1 MKKLFFMMIAF
12 STIFFM
18 LSGCG
23 GSKPKL
29 YVYNWSDY
37 IKKELVKDFEKEYNC
52 KVILD
57 FYDSNEAMYSK
68 LKAGAKGYDIVI
80 PTGYMVK
87 IMAQDGMIQE
97 IDKSRIPNIV
107 NIDEKYL
114 PFTLDPEMKFSVPY
128 MISNS
133 GIGYLANKVD
143 ASFVPTWGI
152 FGDPKYAGRMT
163 MLNDMRETIGSVL
176 RYLGYSMNSTKISEL
191 EQAGDL
197 LISWKKNL
205 AKFEAD
211 QYKNGLISGEF
222 IIAHGY
228 SGDVFQVMEEN
239 ENIKYAI
246 PLEGTTISC
255 DNMVILKDSKNIDLA
270 YTFIN
275 YILRPEVA
283 AANIEYVYFLAPNKA
298 AYELVSEEVRNEP
311 AIFIPNELL
320 MKSEVILD
328 LGASNILY
336 TRIWDKVKAAK

>member
-1 MKKLFFMMIAF
+1 L
-12 STIFFM
+12 
-18 LSGCG
+18 GCG
-23 GSKPKL
+23 GSKQKL
-29 YVYNWSDY
+29 YLYNWSDY
-37 IKKELVKDFEKEYNC
+37 IKKDLVKDFEKENNC
-52 KVILD
+52 KVVMD
-57 FYDSNEAMYSK
+57 FYDSNEAMYAK

-87 IMAQDGMIQE
+87 IMAQDGMIQP
-97 IDKSRIPNIV
+97 IDLSKIPNIG

-133 GIGYLANKVD
+133 GIGYLENKVD

-152 FGDPKYAGRMT
+152 FGDQKYAGRMT

-176 RYLGYSMNSTKISEL
+176 RYLGYSMNSTKVSEL
-191 EQAGDL
+191 EEAGEL
-197 LISWKKNL
+197 LIAWKKNL

-246 PLEGTTISC
+246 PMEGTTISC
-255 DNMVILKDSKNIDLA
+255 DNMVILKGSKNVDLA

-275 YILRPEVA
+275 YMLKPEVA

-298 AYELVSEEVRNEP
+298 AYELVSEEIRNEP
-311 AIFIPNELL
+311 AVFIPHELL

-328 LGASNILY
+328 LGEKNILY
-336 TRIWDKVKAAK
+336 TNIWDKVKAAK